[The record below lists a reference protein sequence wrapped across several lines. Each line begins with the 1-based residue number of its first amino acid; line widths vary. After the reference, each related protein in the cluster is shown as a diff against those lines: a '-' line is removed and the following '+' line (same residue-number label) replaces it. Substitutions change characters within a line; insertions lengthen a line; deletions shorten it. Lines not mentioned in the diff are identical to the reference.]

1 MDILENEDI
10 RHKGLIVIVNKKWD
24 GRNQSSLYDAACFAW
39 GVNPKKVE
47 QVKIVLACYH
57 RKIVGVFRIKQ
68 WVPATH
74 PIFKDRQPNPN
85 DKRYG
90 FIGTRAPR
98 HIADH
103 YVGKRVS
110 DNVKRGRRSFG
121 YVPR

>member
-1 MDILENEDI
+1 MDMLENEDI
-10 RHKGLIVIVNKKWD
+10 RHKGLIVIVNKNWD
-24 GRNQSSLYDAACFAW
+24 GKTQSKLYDAARFAW
-39 GVNPKKVE
+39 GVNKKKAD

-57 RKIVGVFRIKQ
+57 RKIVGVFMIKQ

-90 FIGTRAPR
+90 FTGHRAPAR
-98 HIADH
+98 IADH